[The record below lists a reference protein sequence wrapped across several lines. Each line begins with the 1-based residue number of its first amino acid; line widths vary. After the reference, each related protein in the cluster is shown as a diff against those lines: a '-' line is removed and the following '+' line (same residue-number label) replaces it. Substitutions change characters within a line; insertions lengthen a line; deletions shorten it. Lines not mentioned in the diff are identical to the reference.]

1 MFDIEFDIEE
11 VIGDLFEYHQ
21 MAGFDPAEGE
31 SKTSVHIVSTK
42 GMSDRE
48 RQRWEEM
55 KRNAVDVEFEEIKL

>member
-1 MFDIEFDIEE
+1 MFGIEGVF
-11 VIGDLFEYHQ
+11 GNLFEYYQ

-42 GMSDRE
+42 GMSERE

-55 KRNAVDVEFEEIKL
+55 KRNAVDVEFEEIRL